1 MKLTPL
7 QICQIIPIT
16 SCLIIVRTAMLRF
29 DHGTGQGLFTRTGTY
44 DRLPTAKPMKVHI
57 DRMTVIDSDVGKVL
71 AHVDA

>member
-1 MKLTPL
+1 
-7 QICQIIPIT
+7 
-16 SCLIIVRTAMLRF
+16 MLRF

-44 DRLPTAKPMKVHI
+44 DRLPTARPMKVHI